1 MRKFFAPFSFYK
13 KAGSIAIP
21 LALQSI
27 LQSSMGI
34 VDSLMVSWIGMVSA
48 VGTATQL
55 DSLAITVAFGAVSGT
70 GIFCAQFFGAK
81 DFKNLK
87 RSFGLS
93 LVLSFGIGLFF
104 MLIATFFGSQVI
116 KFYLN
121 DSNVI
126 KYGGMYLNILKFSF
140 IPTSLSFAFSY
151 VYRAINNTKVPLFI
165 SVVTMGT
172 AILLKYLLI
181 FGNFGFPKLGIEGA
195 AISTI
200 IAQSIGLLIHI
211 VYAIKTNQPFI
222 GKFKELF
229 DFNAKFIKSIMK
241 RISPLIFNELMFGFG
256 STLFIKAFGA
266 LGTGS
271 MEAYYVGSKISEVF
285 FFVVMGISNATAVM
299 VGNTLGSGDIEKA
312 KEDGNY
318 FIGMAGV
325 LAVIAT
331 LSIIIFAGPMVS
343 LFGLKDPN
351 VFISAVSIV
360 RVFSIKV
367 SLRLFIVIVFSS
379 LRAGGDS
386 KFLTFLDSG
395 IMWMVGLPMA
405 FFAVNVLKIQDISMV
420 FLFVQIEQLIRVI
433 FGLIRYKSGK
443 WAVNLT
449 KTIE

>member
-13 KAGSIAIP
+13 RVGAIAIP

-34 VDSLMVSWIGMVSA
+34 VDSLMVSRIGMVSA

-55 DSLAITVAFGAVSGT
+55 DTLAITVAFGAVSGT

-81 DFKNLK
+81 DYRNLK

-93 LVLSFGIGLFF
+93 LVLSFI
-104 MLIATFFGSQVI
+104 IATFFGTQVI

-126 KYGGMYLNILKFSF
+126 KYGGMYLSILKFSF
-140 IPTSLSFAFSY
+140 IPTALSFAFSY

-165 SVVTMGT
+165 SIVTMST

-181 FGNFGFPKLGIEGA
+181 FGNFGFPELGIEGA
-195 AISTI
+195 AISTL

-222 GKFKELF
+222 GKIKEMFSF
-229 DFNAKFIKSIMK
+229 DSKFITSIMK

-266 LGTGS
+266 LGTSS

-299 VGNTLGSGDIEKA
+299 VGNTLGSGDIDKA
-312 KEDGNY
+312 KDDGNY

-325 LAVIAT
+325 LAVVAT

-343 LFGLKDPN
+343 LFGLEDPN
-351 VFISAVSIV
+351 IFISAVSIV

-367 SLRLFIVIVFSS
+367 SLRLFIVIVFAS

-395 IMWMVGLPMA
+395 IMWTVGLPMA
-405 FFAVNVLKIQDISMV
+405 FFAVNVLKIQDIYMV
-420 FLFVQIEQLIRVI
+420 FLFVQLEQLVRVVL
-433 FGLIRYKSGK
+433 GLFRYKSGK

-449 KTIE
+449 KTV